1 MGLHCGDGQK
11 RLGFLNQRHIFTAPS
26 PKPATMDLPSG
37 ENPQAEALCSSII
50 RRSWPVAASHNI
62 TILSFE
68 VLRMVCPSG
77 EKTHLPTITIFAL
90 GSTYN
95 IHRITLIRTCVL
107 SCSHN
112 TLALDRIHNTDY
124 CAVAPLVRVGVEP
137 LVVPGIILYRTRTAL
152 YDSNSMHAVIQY

>member
-1 MGLHCGDGQK
+1 VRRRRPLFLLSSVSGWRQRQQRREGLRAGVVYFSK
-11 RLGFLNQRHIFTAPS
+11 RVVAHAACVTVYDNGGGGGYPPVPPFSI
-26 PKPATMDLPSG
+26 
-37 ENPQAEALCSSII
+37 EAYSI
-50 RRSWPVAASHNI
+50 
-62 TILSFE
+62 
-68 VLRMVCPSG
+68 
-77 EKTHLPTITIFAL
+77 ITIFAL

-152 YDSNSMHAVIQY
+152 YDSNSTHAVIQY